1 MDETAN
7 DIENNENKEKAGRV
21 VNYNRKH
28 ILVKFLPEIEDGIDM
43 GGEPEL
49 PGKLKCMLSK
59 GRVWKIEV
67 GEDETVEELLEKFH
81 MDHSHMVQYAQ
92 LDYECDAQGGSMYK
106 PLRKIISEIDKKIK
120 KDKKI
125 KVSEKKKDIIH
136 RMTGASILY
145 NNSFFWYLE
154 QINIEKA
161 WEETSGDP
169 KVVIALLDT
178 GVAYEDGN
186 IQAHEYPRLASDA
199 EQYKTAFGLNGL
211 NLWTNPNE
219 IPGNGIDDEGNGYVD
234 DVNGFDFIDYDA
246 HPNDDNGHGTHLANI
261 IAHKFG
267 NDSIGVASNCTLM
280 NLKILN
286 HRGKG
291 YSSTL
296 AEGIYYAA
304 DHGADV
310 INLSL
315 AWPVGLE
322 PGPVVQE
329 AISYAVNAGAIIL
342 AGTGNDSQHSV
353 CYPAAYDEVIAV
365 GATQLNWTRAYYSNV
380 GPEVEF
386 MTPGG
391 NIYLDQDFDGY
402 PDGILQE
409 TFETRYEFLDSSDI
423 LANPSVFGYN
433 FLQGTSMATAIAT
446 GVVALLRSID
456 NSLDLTEIREILRKT
471 ATDLGHPGRDEQ
483 YGHGLI
489 NAGAAMDL
497 LCYGI
502 ESNLTRYGRGILENK
517 KINTKKP
524 KDNHKWWEKNI
535 KDQDDDDERFH
546 AISASQDADMDK
558 DQDGYVTYEAG
569 GMDCDDNDPS
579 INPGA
584 IEIPNDGI
592 DQNCDGSDEIV
603 TENGAY
609 THPDCLDDPEKPEF
623 DTGCSNCL
631 NGEEVSEDCI

>member
-1 MDETAN
+1 MNIYIRKASYPLMICCGLLFLGLAIIFLMPHQSEKAANLQSHSIQPQEIEEETHAQGDFPHTGVIRSN
-7 DIENNENKEKAGRV
+7 RMQADGDSTVADSVHTSLKDASEEALFPEINKTSDIIENNENKEKAGRV

-43 GGEPEL
+43 GGEPEV

-92 LDYECDAQGGSMYK
+92 LDYECDAQGGRGYG
-106 PLRKIISEIDKKIK
+106 PLKNIFSEINKKIG

-125 KVSEKKKDIIH
+125 KVSEKKKEIIQ
-136 RMTGASILY
+136 RLKGSKTLNS
-145 NNSFFWYLE
+145 NSFLWYLE
-154 QINIEKA
+154 QINIENV

-169 KVVIALLDT
+169 KVLIALLDT

-186 IQAHEYPRLASDA
+186 IQAHEYPRLSSDA
-199 EQYKTAFGLNGL
+199 EHYKTALGLEGL

-234 DVNGFDFIDYDA
+234 DVNGFDFIDYDT
-246 HPNDDNGHGTHLANI
+246 HPNDDNGHGTHLANL
-261 IAHKFG
+261 IAHKVG
-267 NDSIGVASNCTLM
+267 NENVGIASNCTLM

-329 AISYAVNAGAIIL
+329 AISYAVSAGVIIL

-353 CYPAAYDEVIAV
+353 CYPAAYDDVIAV
-365 GATQLNWTRAYYSNV
+365 GATQLNWTRAYYSNI

-391 NIYLDQDFDGY
+391 NIYLDQDFNGY

-409 TFETRYEFLDSSDI
+409 TFEPKYDFIDSTDI
-423 LANPSVFGYN
+423 LANPSQFGYD

-471 ATDLGHPGRDEQ
+471 ATRNSPFF
-483 YGHGLI
+483 I
-489 NAGAAMDL
+489 
-497 LCYGI
+497 
-502 ESNLTRYGRGILENK
+502 STRI
-517 KINTKKP
+517 
-524 KDNHKWWEKNI
+524 
-535 KDQDDDDERFH
+535 
-546 AISASQDADMDK
+546 IS
-558 DQDGYVTYEAG
+558 
-569 GMDCDDNDPS
+569 
-579 INPGA
+579 
-584 IEIPNDGI
+584 
-592 DQNCDGSDEIV
+592 
-603 TENGAY
+603 
-609 THPDCLDDPEKPEF
+609 
-623 DTGCSNCL
+623 
-631 NGEEVSEDCI
+631 